1 MTKEQFLNGTSF
13 KVISNVDYKGAQTF
27 KYDGDCLL
35 KETRSSIDEQVIY
48 SAYHLNIKKIGRIGF
63 EGFTYVMNKRVN
75 IKHKFTDLISFQP
88 EISVGE

>member
-13 KVISNVDYKGAQTF
+13 KVISNVDYKGASTF
-27 KYDGDCLL
+27 KYDGECLM
-35 KETRSSIDEQVIY
+35 KETRSSIDDQTIY

-75 IKHKFTDLISFQP
+75 IKYKFTDLISFQP